1 MNSQSNVTS
10 LKLNAN
16 YIEPNVNVM
25 SSSLA
30 EMQNNMAVAQVAF
43 NKVSYLP
50 NLISTFSTWV
60 DAALTGRQIL
70 KESSQRMA
78 VEFHLT
84 VPKLRQLND
93 EYRQCDD
100 PDEQVDILDEVNK
113 SLTNTVDK
121 TLEEAKKLNKCLAN
135 ISGSFDPS
143 ATTSYLD
150 GFETQSQSLKA
161 EIEHLKAQ
169 ESDWSQQ
176 RTVLTEAIAVI
187 ELQGVATGAQEAILT
202 TEKIA
207 ELGVQPPEMALIQLA
222 VDQLKKSIDNAK
234 ATFSFLD
241 LVAERDRLRT
251 RIDTCSSHIASRDA
265 EIGRIVE
272 RIKLIKAIHI
282 INEHRNIF
290 ATEFDKIVNS
300 VYLFLE
306 LNNVPEQHD
315 DVRSLTL
322 INYAIQLEKYLN
334 PIHG

>member
-1 MNSQSNVTS
+1 MNSQNNVTS
-10 LKLNAN
+10 LKPNAH
-16 YIEPNVNVM
+16 YIEPDVKVM

-43 NKVSYLP
+43 DKIGYSP
-50 NLISTFSTWV
+50 TLISKFSTWV

-78 VEFHLT
+78 VEFNLT
-84 VPKLRQLND
+84 VPKLRQLNE

-100 PDEQVDILDEVNK
+100 PDEQVEILEEVNK
-113 SLTNTVDK
+113 FLTKTVNK
-121 TLEEAKKLNKCLAN
+121 TLEEAKKLNNCLVN
-135 ISGSFDPS
+135 FNGSFDPS
-143 ATTSYLD
+143 TTTSNLD
-150 GFETQSQSLKA
+150 GFETQLQSLKA
-161 EIEHLKAQ
+161 ETEILKVQ
-169 ESDWSQQ
+169 ESDLSQQ
-176 RTVLTEAIAVI
+176 RTVLTDAIGAI
-187 ELQGVATGAQEAILT
+187 ELQGITTGAQEAILT

-207 ELGVQPPEMALIQLA
+207 ELGVQPPEMVLIQLA

-241 LVAERDRLRT
+241 LVAARDRLRT
-251 RIDTCSSHIASRDA
+251 KIDTCLSHIASRNA
-265 EIGRIVE
+265 EIGRVME

-306 LNNVPEQHD
+306 LNNVPEEDD